1 MKRVIFLTIVAAILL
16 VPWAVAYGYDKVNA
30 ADISAS
36 IEPADQS
43 LVPTIHVFGNA
54 VGSISN
60 GDLFTIDTSGA
71 TTNTTFTLLIA
82 NVDELINYYRF
93 LTMNIGLYVQTGT
106 DSWEKMTTAAGGSSP
121 EMHITMD
128 SIELDFSLPGNA
140 KYKVT
145 VESGS
150 YRSFSITKGKSVAI
164 PEFSLTA
171 G

>member
-1 MKRVIFLTIVAAILL
+1 MKKAIFFAIVAAILL

-30 ADISAS
+30 ADISVN

-43 LVPTIHVFGNA
+43 AVPTIHVWGNYT
-54 VGSISN
+54 GNISN

-71 TTNTTFTLLIA
+71 TTGTTFTLAIS
-82 NVDELINYYRF
+82 NVDALAGCYRC
-93 LTMNIGLYVQTGT
+93 LSMNIGVYVQSGT
-106 DSWEKMTTAAGGSSP
+106 EGWEKTAGT
-121 EMHITMD
+121 EMLVSMENNALT
-128 SIELDFSLPGNA
+128 FSLPGNA

-150 YRSFSITKGKSVAI
+150 YHSFHITNGKNVAI
-164 PEFSLTA
+164 PQFSMTA